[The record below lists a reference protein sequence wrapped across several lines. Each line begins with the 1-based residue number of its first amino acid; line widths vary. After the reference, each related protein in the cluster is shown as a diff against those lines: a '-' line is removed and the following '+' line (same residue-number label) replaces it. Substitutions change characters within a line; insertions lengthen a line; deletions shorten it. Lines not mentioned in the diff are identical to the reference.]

1 MYILPTLQT
10 TAITLKMY
18 ECVYLC
24 VCIYVYIYVYVLKMN
39 SKMYEINLLIYTGI
53 ETLSQSFIYGFL
65 YLLKQDE

>member
-53 ETLSQSFIYGFL
+53 ETLS
-65 YLLKQDE
+65 